1 MFCFVSLRL
10 QTNAQSPLCLPSD
23 GKLLACLLVLF
34 VLRLSSHCKIIRS
47 KLGFVCFLAFNLTA
61 QKNTLSSFLCVQSE
75 NKLILYLL
83 SSCLPSRKGL
93 NVLTTLLLSH
103 IDYCN
108 SLLAGLPQSL
118 VGKLQRIQNSAARLV
133 VCALPHV
140 PILLEDMFTGC
151 LSEPEFP
158 IRLHASVS
166 TPSPSPPLLISLT
179 FYICTLL
186 LDLFAPVRD
195 TNLLKIPL
203 YKCKTKGDRAFS
215 YFGPS
220 VWNSLP
226 LHITKATT
234 IKTFKSA

>member
-1 MFCFVSLRL
+1 MMPPNLVSL
-10 QTNAQSPLCLPSD
+10 
-23 GKLLACLLVLF
+23 VL
-34 VLRLSSHCKIIRS
+34 
-47 KLGFVCFLAFNLTA
+47 
-61 QKNTLSSFLCVQSE
+61 
-75 NKLILYLL
+75 
-83 SSCLPSRKGL
+83 SR
-93 NVLTTLLLSH
+93 

-133 VCALPHV
+133 VHALSHIHV
-140 PILLEDMFTGC
+140 TPILSHLLWFP
-151 LSEPEFP
+151 SEPEFS

-166 TPSPSPPLLISLT
+166 TPSPPPPLLISLT

-186 LDLFAPVRD
+186 LDLFAPVL
-195 TNLLKIPL
+195 TPASSKF

-226 LHITKATT
+226 LHIRNATT
-234 IKTFKSA
+234 INTFKSALKTYLFNLQESD